1 MSEQAPAEKPAFT
14 IPVQNGPRCPEC
26 GSTRLNKDGMRYLK
40 DGSSVQRY
48 LCKDCGYRFSWP
60 RSGKQP
66 KRQNLKSGH
75 ALALDECSSRA
86 LALLEQSVEGAMS
99 VEEKNGSGPAGATTP
114 NQPSQTRTADIKGKV
129 VEYLWWMEKQ
139 GFAESTIRLARVA
152 LKVLMERGANLLNPE
167 SVKEVIAK
175 QKWSQS
181 RRRNVI
187 NAYDRFA
194 KYVGLSWEKPKCNVQ
209 RKIPFIPTEQEIDA
223 LIAGSPKK
231 LAAFL
236 QLLKETAM
244 RSGEAKKLKWS
255 DIDFEGRCIR
265 LNDPEKNSLP
275 RIWKV
280 SSKLFGMLNSLPR
293 NSVRVFGDGPINSLK
308 TTFLKVRK
316 RLAYKLQNPRLL
328 QISFHTLRHWKATM
342 LYHQTK
348 DILYV
353 KRFLGHKEV
362 RNTEIYITI
371 EETMFQQSS
380 DEFTVRV
387 ASTPE
392 EIKSLLEAG
401 FDYVCEKDGLLY
413 FRKRK

>member
-1 MSEQAPAEKPAFT
+1 
-14 IPVQNGPRCPEC
+14 
-26 GSTRLNKDGMRYLK
+26 
-40 DGSSVQRY
+40 
-48 LCKDCGYRFSWP
+48 
-60 RSGKQP
+60 
-66 KRQNLKSGH
+66 
-75 ALALDECSSRA
+75 
-86 LALLEQSVEGAMS
+86 
-99 VEEKNGSGPAGATTP
+99 
-114 NQPSQTRTADIKGKV
+114 
-129 VEYLWWMEKQ
+129 
-139 GFAESTIRLARVA
+139 
-152 LKVLMERGANLLNPE
+152 
-167 SVKEVIAK
+167 
-175 QKWSQS
+175 
-181 RRRNVI
+181 
-187 NAYDRFA
+187 
-194 KYVGLSWEKPKCNVQ
+194 
-209 RKIPFIPTEQEIDA
+209 
-223 LIAGSPKK
+223 
-231 LAAFL
+231 
-236 QLLKETAM
+236 
-244 RSGEAKKLKWS
+244 
-255 DIDFEGRCIR
+255 
-265 LNDPEKNSLP
+265 
-275 RIWKV
+275 
-280 SSKLFGMLNSLPR
+280 MLNSLPR

-387 ASTPE
+387 ASAPD

>member
-1 MSEQAPAEKPAFT
+1 
-14 IPVQNGPRCPEC
+14 
-26 GSTRLNKDGMRYLK
+26 MRYLK
-40 DGSSVQRY
+40 HGTSVQRY

-99 VEEKNGSGPAGATTP
+99 IEEKNGSGPAGATTP

-139 GFAESTIRLARVA
+139 GYAETTIRLARVA
-152 LKVLMERGANLLNPE
+152 LKVLMERGANLLEPE
-167 SVKEVIAK
+167 SAKEVIAK

-244 RSGEAKKLKWS
+244 RCGEAKKLKWT
-255 DIDFEGRCIR
+255 DIDFEGQCIR

-280 SSKLFGMLNSLPR
+280 SSKLTGMLNSLPR
-293 NSVRVFGDGPINSLK
+293 NSIRVFGDGPINSLK

-342 LYHQTK
+342 LYHKTK

-387 ASTPE
+387 ASAPD

>member
-1 MSEQAPAEKPAFT
+1 
-14 IPVQNGPRCPEC
+14 
-26 GSTRLNKDGMRYLK
+26 
-40 DGSSVQRY
+40 
-48 LCKDCGYRFSWP
+48 
-60 RSGKQP
+60 
-66 KRQNLKSGH
+66 
-75 ALALDECSSRA
+75 

-139 GFAESTIRLARVA
+139 GYAETTIRLARVA
-152 LKVLMERGANLLNPE
+152 LKVLMERGANLLEPE
-167 SVKEVIAK
+167 SAKEVIAK

-244 RSGEAKKLKWS
+244 RCGEAKKLKWT
-255 DIDFEGRCIR
+255 DIDFEGQCIR

-280 SSKLFGMLNSLPR
+280 SSKLTGMLNSLPR
-293 NSVRVFGDGPINSLK
+293 NSIRVFGDGPINSLK

-387 ASTPE
+387 ASAPD